1 MLVSLG
7 QNEGYRVREGAKG
20 KELHPIDARAT
31 NILPP
36 LRRARAS
43 LDVTLCWDLGLA
55 VQDQYIVCLFGIP
68 NFVYSTT

>member
-31 NILPP
+31 AP
-36 LRRARAS
+36 
-43 LDVTLCWDLGLA
+43 T
-55 VQDQYIVCLFGIP
+55 
-68 NFVYSTT
+68 